1 MNNSN
6 LVKKENGNNNKKST
20 VFPDSS
26 TFHTPKYQKKFKEI
40 INVKNFTINAYQFK
54 KYLMINSGMS
64 NLSEDSY
71 QSRSQSQKHQKL
83 ISIINLKNNDN
94 KRFSHN
100 HLVKSILSF
109 PSPKS
114 KHHNCLLINNQT
126 LPQRTKTDWKNNP
139 SKTLLS
145 NRISHN
151 SEVLNQNS
159 IKEIHS
165 LLKRQI
171 LSEKRNLSCSLS
183 KIHRNKMS
191 EEYEVKLTSAKLQV
205 PYLKLLHLSQ
215 KKRKVPKFHFY

>member
-6 LVKKENGNNNKKST
+6 TIKKENENLNKKCII
-20 VFPDSS
+20 FPYSS
-26 TFHTPKYQKKFKEI
+26 NYQTPKHQKKFKEI
-40 INVKNFTINAYQFK
+40 INVKNFTINAYKFK
-54 KYLMINSGMS
+54 KYLMINSNIS
-64 NLSEDSY
+64 HLKEDSS
-71 QSRSQSQKHQKL
+71 QNRSQSQKHQNH
-83 ISIINLKNNDN
+83 ISILNLKNDN
-94 KRFSHN
+94 NSYSHN

-114 KHHNCLLINNQT
+114 KHHNCLNLNNQT
-126 LPQRTKTDWKNNP
+126 LPQRTKTNWMNNP

-145 NRISHN
+145 SRISQN
-151 SEVLNQNS
+151 SEVMNQNS
-159 IKEIHS
+159 IKELHS

-183 KIHRNKMS
+183 KIHRTKIS

-215 KKRKVPKFHFY
+215 KKGKFPKFNLY